1 LKIKKIKSKIVN
13 LKYKKNCTIIE
24 PVNIYGSKFGKNIFV
39 GPFVEIQ
46 KNTKIGDNTRIQS
59 HSFIC
64 EKVEIGNNCFIGH
77 GVMFTNDDL
86 KKGKISRKP
95 SNFKKT
101 KIGNNVV
108 IGSNVTLL
116 PVSVISGTVIGAGS
130 IVTKNIKKKGIYAGN
145 PAKFLRKI

>member
-1 LKIKKIKSKIVN
+1 LKFKKIKSKITN
-13 LKYKKNCTIIE
+13 LKHGKKCTIIE
-24 PVNIYGSKFGKNIFV
+24 PVNIYGSRFEDNVFV

-64 EKVEIGNNCFIGH
+64 EKVQIGKNCFVGH

-86 KKGKISRKP
+86 KKGKISRNP
-95 SNFKKT
+95 SLYKKT

-116 PVSVISGTVIGAGS
+116 PVSIVSGSVIGAGS
-130 IVTKNIKKKGIYAGN
+130 IVTKSIKKKGIYAGN
-145 PAKFLRKI
+145 PAKFLRKL